1 VHTPLLVDLHLGV
14 EVDAGDEQV
23 ADDVERAHAH
33 EDVGVFKGDLLAD
46 LHHDKDDHEVG
57 AAICYPLVS
66 LRCSMLDSR
75 HIEFARLDWRH
86 TFEGSWWAVV
96 ESGVGGVVACV
107 VVEMGVGREVE
118 GGKSF
123 AKGQAIKSRDRGAT
137 WWFLLAGVLLGGDWT
152 ELGGTGSGRGSNC
165 LEDLES
171 SNPCR

>member
-1 VHTPLLVDLHLGV
+1 M
-14 EVDAGDEQV
+14 
-23 ADDVERAHAH
+23 
-33 EDVGVFKGDLLAD
+33 VGG
-46 LHHDKDDHEVG
+46 
-57 AAICYPLVS
+57 
-66 LRCSMLDSR
+66 
-75 HIEFARLDWRH
+75 
-86 TFEGSWWAVV
+86 V

-152 ELGGTGSGRGSNC
+152 ELGGTGGGRGSNC